1 MQRQK
6 GRQEEDRWERK
17 VQSREGPVVG
27 GEFQLEQ
34 GVRCPRDS
42 QRVGLAE
49 GLLKAEMGL
58 AGRRHR
64 SHTDCWKPH

>member
-1 MQRQK
+1 MQGQK
-6 GRQEEDRWERK
+6 GRQEEDRWEGK
-17 VQSREGPVVG
+17 VQSREGQVVG

-34 GVRCPRDS
+34 GVRGPRDS

-49 GLLKAEMGL
+49 GPLTVEMGL
-58 AGRRHR
+58 AGRRYL